1 MAHLI
6 QDLICHFILDV
17 LWKRGQR
24 PIPSSSCYEY
34 FIPDI
39 DDVVLLCIC
48 AFNTEVAQ
56 RPDFIHRIVVKS
68 ELKQFLPIW
77 STQSQLTCSSS
88 RSSIWRSCSCT
99 CCGVDPDRPFSCSSA
114 STSSPLPPRCNSSQQ
129 LDSSEVEHRD
139 ASSDSKDDDEY
150 DLTMIVIVVCGRLVM
165 FGDLRVA

>member
-1 MAHLI
+1 MCFGNEDKDQFRHRPAMNISYRISMMLCCCASAHST
-6 QDLICHFILDV
+6 
-17 LWKRGQR
+17 QR
-24 PIPSSSCYEY
+24 WP
-34 FIPDI
+34 
-39 DDVVLLCIC
+39 
-48 AFNTEVAQ
+48 

-99 CCGVDPDRPFSCSSA
+99 CSGVDPDRPFSCSSA